1 MTVPIPSS
9 HERNTMNEL
18 FRLSDPLDLYLIRHP
33 KPAVDPS
40 LCYGAVDLQLAED
53 VEAVA
58 DRLVPLLPAD
68 ARVVSSP
75 LTRARLLA
83 EALAPQVTT
92 DARLVEL
99 DFGEWEMK
107 PFADIPPEGF
117 DLWGRTLI
125 DFRAPGGE
133 LYADMAARVWTAFEA
148 HRAGAGALVIVAH
161 NGPMRAL
168 TGTLLGL
175 PSNRWLNL
183 EFEFGRLTHLAIGP
197 LGPKL
202 RAMNR

>member
-1 MTVPIPSS
+1 MTTPIPSS

-33 KPAVDPS
+33 KPEVDPS
-40 LCYGAVDLQLAED
+40 LCYGAVDLPLAED
-53 VEAVA
+53 AAAVA
-58 DRLVPLLPAD
+58 SRLTPLLPAD

-75 LTRARLLA
+75 LSRARLLA
-83 EALAPQVTT
+83 EALATRVNT
-92 DARLVEL
+92 DARLAEL

-117 DLWGRTLI
+117 EVWGHSLI

-133 LYADMAARVWTAFEA
+133 LYADMAARVWAAFEA
-148 HRAGAGALVIVAH
+148 HRADTKALVIVAH

-175 PSNRWLNL
+175 PANRWLNL
-183 EFEFGRLTHLAIGP
+183 EFEFGRLTHLTIGP

>member
-1 MTVPIPSS
+1 MTTPIPSS

-53 VEAVA
+53 VGAVA
-58 DRLVPLLPAD
+58 DRLAPHLPAD

-75 LTRARLLA
+75 LARARLLA
-83 EALAPQVTT
+83 EALSPQVTT

-117 DLWGRTLI
+117 DVWGRTLI

-133 LYADMAARVWTAFEA
+133 LYADMAARVWAAFET
-148 HRAGAGALVIVAH
+148 HRAGAGTLVIVAH

-183 EFEFGRLTHLAIGP
+183 EFEFGRLTHLTIGP

-202 RAMNR
+202 RSMNR

>member
-1 MTVPIPSS
+1 
-9 HERNTMNEL
+9 MNEL

-33 KPAVDPS
+33 RPEVDPS
-40 LCYGAVDLQLAED
+40 LCYGVADLPVAED
-53 VEAVA
+53 IEACA
-58 DRLVPLLPAD
+58 QRLGPLLPPD
-68 ARVVSSP
+68 ARVVSST

-83 EALAPQVTT
+83 EALSPRVAL
-92 DARLVEL
+92 DARLREL
-99 DFGEWEMK
+99 DFGEWELK

-117 DLWGRTLI
+117 DVWGRTLI

-133 LYADMAARVWTAFEA
+133 LYADMARRVWDAFDA
-148 HRAGAGALVIVAH
+148 HRADAGALVIVAH

-175 PSNRWLNL
+175 PSDRWLNL
-183 EFEFGRLTHLAIGP
+183 EFEFGRVTHLAIGP

-202 RAMNR
+202 RGFNR

>member
-53 VEAVA
+53 VGAVA